1 MNSLI
6 EELKN
11 KGRVDSNT
19 VDMISSL
26 SFEEL
31 IGIKIE
37 TVAALA
43 CGKVYGFRLAQILP
57 KVTKDAVMNYIVR
70 QNITN
75 RAGGMLSG
83 YNENYISKYK
93 SLIRKLEKNPY
104 ESLYDLNWDL
114 NPSVVKDDHPVG
126 PDEA

>member
-6 EELKN
+6 EELKK

-57 KVTKDAVMNYIVR
+57 KVTKDAVMNYILR

-93 SLIRKLEKNPY
+93 AFVRRLEEDPHP
-104 ESLYDLNWDL
+104 SVYDLNWNID
-114 NPSVVKDDHPVG
+114 PTVTKDGLPKEA
-126 PDEA
+126 DET